1 MSNWWRWIIFCVW
14 LSRSRGGARSLL
26 KHLCVTSTYRL
37 KCERLIAALNNRHQV
52 RIDQWRSLESRHAEW
67 NFTRSALISI
77 IELKRSLLWASHFTR
92 RKIQASHHRKASHD
106 GWKKKFSTRDLEL
119 QIAHSSRPR
128 YELALF
134 ANSQSKIDG
143 NFSTF
148 FSLKGFRFVTS
159 LVVPVSA
166 LDASQT
172 KKNPIG
178 GERRSAHEI
187 LSHSP
192 KRALWCMQNCSK
204 SKNRN
209 WLILFRFFVV
219 EFSVE
224 SEAHWSKKLSACS
237 NRKWHLVRAAMQC
250 NNVSSSLFLRLLFDA
265 KWARNFFSAKY
276 RRVPLKHARRLSM
289 PDA

>member
-1 MSNWWRWIIFCVW
+1 M
-14 LSRSRGGARSLL
+14 
-26 KHLCVTSTYRL
+26 TD
-37 KCERLIAALNNRHQV
+37 E
-52 RIDQWRSLESRHAEW
+52 
-67 NFTRSALISI
+67 
-77 IELKRSLLWASHFTR
+77 
-92 RKIQASHHRKASHD
+92 
-106 GWKKKFSTRDLEL
+106 KKKFSTRDLEL

-148 FSLKGFRFVTS
+148 FFAQRLSFRNVARCS
-159 LVVPVSA
+159 RLGA
-166 LDASQT
+166 WCIAN
-172 KKNPIG
+172 KKKPIG
-178 GERRSAHEI
+178 DERRSAHEI

>member
-1 MSNWWRWIIFCVW
+1 MEFHS
-14 LSRSRGGARSLL
+14 LRS
-26 KHLCVTSTYRL
+26 
-37 KCERLIAALNNRHQV
+37 HQ
-52 RIDQWRSLESRHAEW
+52 
-67 NFTRSALISI
+67 
-77 IELKRSLLWASHFTR
+77 
-92 RKIQASHHRKASHD
+92 HHRIKAKSAVSIAFHQKENSSFPSSESFS
-106 GWKKKFSTRDLEL
+106 WRMKKKKFSTRDLEL

-178 GERRSAHEI
+178 DERRSAHEI

-209 WLILFRFFVV
+209 WLILFRFFCCRL
-219 EFSVE
+219 FGG
-224 SEAHWSKKLSACS
+224 KRSA
-237 NRKWHLVRAAMQC
+237 LE
-250 NNVSSSLFLRLLFDA
+250 
-265 KWARNFFSAKY
+265 
-276 RRVPLKHARRLSM
+276 
-289 PDA
+289 